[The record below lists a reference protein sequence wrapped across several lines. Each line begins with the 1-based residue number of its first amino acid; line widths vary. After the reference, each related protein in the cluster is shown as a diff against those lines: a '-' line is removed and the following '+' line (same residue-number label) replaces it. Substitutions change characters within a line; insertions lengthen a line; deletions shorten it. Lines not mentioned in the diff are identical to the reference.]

1 MSTSEI
7 ATRDEAEAALLAA
20 QEDVLE
26 EDSFQTPILK
36 LGQPL
41 TAEVRAGDAEAGDF
55 INSLTG
61 ENLGNAIEFIVSF
74 YQRGRSARDAKT
86 GDYYL
91 AFGDTIPP
99 SWEPLVGEEFVGTVF
114 TEYPDAEEVYKQR
127 VNSNE
132 IEWGKGPLVS
142 TTYNYTGHVIVPEVV
157 GDEDSEPQLQAVRLS
172 LQRSNKKSADKIGSI
187 KRSLLHNKPFW
198 DKVFLFTTQE
208 DPKSS
213 YGNFIL
219 TPKVGRDTT
228 AEEREQAKS
237 LALALMGGRVEVK
250 GEDADPQEGG
260 AASEPQAADGALAV

>member
-1 MSTSEI
+1 MSTDI
-7 ATRDEAEAALLAA
+7 ATRDEAEAAVLAA

-26 EDSFQTPILK
+26 QDSFQTPILK

-91 AFGDTIPP
+91 AFGDTIPVT
-99 SWEPLVGEEFVGTVF
+99 WEPLVGEEFVGTPF
-114 TEYPDAEEVYKQR
+114 TEFPDAEEVYRER
-127 VNSNE
+127 VNAGD

-142 TTYNYTGHVIVPEVV
+142 TTYNYTGHVIVPQVE
-157 GDEDSEPQLQAVRLS
+157 GDDSPPQMQAVRLS

-187 KRSLLHNKPFW
+187 KRSLLHGKPFW
-198 DKVFLFTTQE
+198 DKVFLFGTQE

-213 YGNFIL
+213 YGNYIL
-219 TPKVGRDTT
+219 VPKVGRDTN
-228 AEEREQAKS
+228 AEEREQAKA
-237 LALALMGGRVEVK
+237 LALALMGGRVTVK
-250 GEDADPQEGG
+250 GEEDDPQAGG
-260 AASEPQAADGALAV
+260 SSDSEPQAAEGALAV